1 MRPQAALLG
10 SISLRARYGDEM
22 ASEITNVAYCPH
34 CGNQAP
40 QRLIHK
46 QSYFEK
52 AWDAAGEPAEDAPWS
67 SFVAACETC
76 GNVLVYDNLGDQ
88 TEDKWFSKCELVY
101 PRSPFLSPVIPQKIA
116 NSYAEA
122 FRIRAISPNAF
133 AVLIRRALEILCNE
147 RGVTK
152 GTLAA
157 RLKILSDKG
166 ELPPVLSQTTD
177 LLRLI
182 GNIGAHGS
190 EQSVHPLQVRAI
202 DDFFTAIVEYLYVAP
217 RKIAD
222 FQKRLQAL
230 KGIDD
235 DPVQPAGS

>member
-1 MRPQAALLG
+1 MT
-10 SISLRARYGDEM
+10 SK
-22 ASEITNVAYCPH
+22 ITNIAYCPH
-34 CGNQAP
+34 CGNEAP

-46 QSYFEK
+46 QNYYEK
-52 AWDAAGEPAEDAPWS
+52 SWDATTGERTEEDVPRS
-67 SFVAACETC
+67 SFVAACATC
-76 GNVLVYDNLGDQ
+76 GNVLIYDNPGDQ
-88 TEDKWFSKCELVY
+88 TDERRFASCSLVY
-101 PRSPFLSPVIPQKIA
+101 PKTPLLSSVIPRQIA

-122 FRIRAISPNAF
+122 FKVRAISPNAF
-133 AVLIRRALEILCNE
+133 AVLIRRTLEILCNE

-152 GTLAA
+152 GTLAN
-157 RLKILSDKG
+157 RLKVLSDKG
-166 ELPPVLSQTTD
+166 ELPPILSQTTD

-217 RKIAD
+217 KKIED

-230 KGIDD
+230 KGLEH
-235 DPVQPAGS
+235 DPEQFVEPC

>member
-1 MRPQAALLG
+1 M
-10 SISLRARYGDEM
+10 SL
-22 ASEITNVAYCPH
+22 
-34 CGNQAP
+34 
-40 QRLIHK
+40 
-46 QSYFEK
+46 
-52 AWDAAGEPAEDAPWS
+52 
-67 SFVAACETC
+67 
-76 GNVLVYDNLGDQ
+76 
-88 TEDKWFSKCELVY
+88 
-101 PRSPFLSPVIPQKIA
+101 
-116 NSYAEA
+116 
-122 FRIRAISPNAF
+122 
-133 AVLIRRALEILCNE
+133 AVLIRRTLEILCNE

-166 ELPPVLSQTTD
+166 ELPPILSQTTD

-222 FQKRLQAL
+222 FQNAYRPSKGLTMIRCSLPGLKTVLPQLPRRLPWTATAL
-230 KGIDD
+230 LLQSCSPLFRSRGLLRL
-235 DPVQPAGS
+235 